1 MLLNESVS
9 INGTEQVVELL
20 SESILD
26 NPNLGFYQLVY
37 GVSLIIIIIIVV
49 IKSQIYVR
57 VKKQYVDFES
67 YFVLCL

>member
-20 SESILD
+20 SGSILD

-57 VKKQYVDFES
+57 VRKII
-67 YFVLCL
+67 CRC

>member
-20 SESILD
+20 SGSILD

-49 IKSQIYVR
+49 I
-57 VKKQYVDFES
+57 
-67 YFVLCL
+67 